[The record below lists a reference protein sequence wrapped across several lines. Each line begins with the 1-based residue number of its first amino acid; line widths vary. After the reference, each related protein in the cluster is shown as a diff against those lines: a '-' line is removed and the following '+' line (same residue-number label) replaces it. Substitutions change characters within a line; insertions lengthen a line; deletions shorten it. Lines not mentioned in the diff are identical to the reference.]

1 MEHTRIPWRIVTEN
15 PIIQQEGSVNRSER
29 GVAWRGGGGHRF
41 ARFSAF
47 PWHRLRSNPT
57 RNENPTS
64 RKNRRYP
71 RGYHRYV
78 EWIETTPSPFR
89 RNALLVS
96 QNSSFVRSP
105 STEKEREK
113 GLDDPG
119 NGFMTIKE
127 KPVIYHE
134 RIFDGLPLGGFLKI
148 ERNPVKI
155 EKDNGIRWNDGF
167 GGTKYCGRFSSFL
180 SFPIAYYA

>member
-64 RKNRRYP
+64 RKNGRYP

-78 EWIETTPSPFR
+78 EWIETTPPPFR

-96 QNSSFVRSP
+96 QNSSFVRS
-105 STEKEREK
+105 SSDDRERER
-113 GLDDPG
+113 
-119 NGFMTIKE
+119 E
-127 KPVIYHE
+127 
-134 RIFDGLPLGGFLKI
+134 
-148 ERNPVKI
+148 
-155 EKDNGIRWNDGF
+155 GF
-167 GGTKYCGRFSSFL
+167 GRSWKRIYDDKGKTRYLSRANFRRIASGRILKNRTKSREN
-180 SFPIAYYA
+180 